1 LLLLAYKPAIVYTFC
16 LRFTNN
22 KGNNGDLPNLTNTIA
37 MLKNLALICTLLLLN
52 SFKGNKTMPAFGASK
67 SDTSKVA
74 AIKITPAR
82 PLVEKDIYG
91 YYLNFD
97 IVIKNQTT
105 HVLQLSS
112 IEIAVMDGTG
122 KLVQRKFIDHNG
134 QLPGADVFGSTVIK
148 PGESISLF
156 NPFHTFTPDITI
168 ASLKYG
174 FFFNYA
180 DNQQQI
186 NNNQRRLPMDFDA
199 SVIKSIVPE
208 VYIARNEYHLPLKGK
223 IIVWDG
229 HDFYSDNRRSAD
241 DAVDGKVNVISKNP
255 NRYAYDLMSI
265 DGAGSM
271 YHGSPFKK
279 ENWYVFGQP
288 VYVPSNGKIIEVQNN
303 IPDNEFNGK
312 NIQAPK
318 LTAGADPKGMGNY
331 VIIDH
336 GNGEYSVMQHLE
348 KGSINVRAG
357 DMVKG
362 GQQIG
367 IVGFS
372 GSAMYPRL
380 HYTVI
385 SSPKELAAEGIPS
398 YFNDYKLYRGT
409 VVLPVKRSRIDSGDI
424 VESDR

>member
-1 LLLLAYKPAIVYTFC
+1 
-16 LRFTNN
+16 
-22 KGNNGDLPNLTNTIA
+22 
-37 MLKNLALICTLLLLN
+37 MLKNLALMCTLLLWN
-52 SFKGNKTMPAFGASK
+52 SFKSSAVVTAYKDPKIDS
-67 SDTSKVA
+67 SKVA
-74 AIKITPAR
+74 SIKITPAK

-97 IVIKNQTT
+97 IVIKNQTA
-105 HVLQLSS
+105 HSLELSS
-112 IEIAVMDGTG
+112 IEIAIKDGTG

-134 QLPGADVFGSTVIK
+134 QSPELAALGNMMIK
-148 PGESISLF
+148 PGESISFF
-156 NPFHTFTPDITI
+156 NPFHTFTPDVTI

-186 NNNQRRLPMDFDA
+186 ENNKHRLPMDFDA
-199 SVIKSIVPE
+199 SVVKLITPE
-208 VYIARNEYHLPLKGK
+208 VYIAKNEYHLPLKGK

-229 HDFYSDNRRSAD
+229 HDFYSDNRRSGD
-241 DAVDGKVNVISKNP
+241 DATDGKVNIISKNP

-265 DGAGSM
+265 DGSGSM

-279 ENWYVFGQP
+279 ENWYVFGKP
-288 VYVPSNGKIIEVQNN
+288 VYVPSNGKIIEVQNE
-303 IPDNEFNGK
+303 IPDNEFSGK

-318 LTAGADPKGMGNY
+318 LAVNADPKGMGNY

-336 GNGEYSVMQHLE
+336 GNGEYSVMQHME
-348 KGSINVRAG
+348 MGSITVKAG
-357 DMVKG
+357 DLVKG

-367 IVGFS
+367 SVGFS
-372 GSAMYPRL
+372 GAAIYPRL

-385 SSPKELAAEGIPS
+385 SSPKELLAEGIPS

-409 VVLPVKRSRIDSGDI
+409 IILPVKRSRIDSGDI
-424 VESDR
+424 VESEK